1 MSCLPRIARLLVMTT
16 LVVLGVA
23 WSRPADAFSTR
34 VHIAIANDVRDSLI
48 AGGGK
53 TITLRFSDGVVRI
66 GEADARAIT
75 TQPLAFRAGAIGPD
89 NMIFPGMTDPSH
101 AVWQR
106 PFEQCE
112 LLYRA
117 AVSDEERAYA
127 LGCFLHGSTD
137 AIAHHFVNYLTGETF
152 TLTPLASGRQQQFTN
167 VIRHIAAESLIEDAL
182 LASDP
187 NLFQGGALTHS
198 IPIPFVQRTYFD
210 REHELYKLLAARSY
224 KRYTRARTA
233 KPAGRLQDVLA
244 ISALEPADHLVLA
257 PEYFVWIDD
266 SLDAFRR
273 RFEALQDGS
282 TPDGAKLQVGAGA
295 DGKKGTTDDT
305 TGCTT
310 SCAQLAAEYFLYTH
324 LFAPRY
330 DASGRQLESAFAK
343 VTAKLHDDLN
353 SFVPAYLQVVDGL
366 STKLNTPYRPG
377 EKRIDFDSLDVE
389 TLLKP
394 LQDWAVRTTTIDW
407 DVLARSVMPDAWVD
421 FHATLKRIGLAAL
434 YPAEVLRAA
443 AQPLIDPIR
452 DTVKDFIVA
461 QGTEY
466 LRDFTASYR
475 ETYEASK
482 REYADRLRQA
492 APAGGST
499 ILDDVRSSGLY
510 GQAFNVAAA
519 AIADHAAVLP
529 TESDDPIGLG
539 PASFDTSFSAHWM
552 QVGLC
557 EPLRKKVLPL
567 GVGIKGLLSISKEE
581 GVLEANVTDEARIE
595 CHDGSLTEFAR
606 TPTKES
612 CNVVEQSALLS
623 DARHRGSLTRGYP
636 PELSANPAKCVTNR
650 VGWLTNLD
658 GLTAEEEDALR
669 RKTTTETTS
678 CSAASTKSP
687 ANAGT
692 AAITLVALSALG
704 LLARG
709 RRRGGRNARLAA
721 AAALALAA
729 SACTKTT
736 TTEEEEI
743 IPGDK
748 GDGTLNDPNG
758 PSRPGTNG
766 EPTAASMSPA
776 ARELFDKLGTSTWR
790 GAGTRN
796 GKKRVIELSFRAGN
810 MQWAEV
816 QNPFGP
822 ARKRELRALSI
833 ADDGLVRT
841 TVTNPAGWT
850 DATINGVQGEY
861 RLRVVDGSPRH
872 LTVTNA
878 KTNESEEYVEGAV
891 PTPTS
896 GLTAIVRTFAS
907 AGVVDEAFC
916 RASNFESVDYAAML
930 TFARYGGA
938 KSAEKETAV
947 DFIVGAQPAPIK
959 DASGQNRFAVTDI
972 HGFDRFGG
980 TNLSDQQNF
989 FVYYT
994 GAIAHPGGTFRMR
1007 ELDDAV
1013 TDGAWAFLGPQVGS
1027 TQKQDLFLE
1036 VTSRVWADA
1045 TYDVASRAMPAGKVP
1060 IEIVIARCTSTVK
1073 AVTIE
1078 GQIDS
1083 GAWMSLDQFPLEP
1096 KLDATLLAPAF

>member
-1 MSCLPRIARLLVMTT
+1 MTRLPRLARLLVLTT

-34 VHIAIANDVRDSLI
+34 VHIAIANDVRDALI
-48 AGGGK
+48 AGGSK

-66 GEADARAIT
+66 SEDDARAIT

-137 AIAHHFVNYLTGETF
+137 AIAHHYVNYLTGETF

-167 VIRHIAAESLIEDAL
+167 VIRHIAAESMIEDAL
-182 LASDP
+182 LAADP

-198 IPIPFVQRTYFD
+198 IPMPFVQRTYFD
-210 REHELYKLLAARSY
+210 RENALYKLLAARSY
-224 KRYTRARTA
+224 QRYAAARRS

-257 PEYFVWIDD
+257 PEYFVWIDE
-266 SLDAFRR
+266 SLDTFRS
-273 RFEALQDGS
+273 RFAALQDAA
-282 TPDGAKLQVGAGA
+282 TADGGKLQVGAGP
-295 DGKKGTTDDT
+295 DGKKGTKDDT
-305 TGCTT
+305 TACSTG
-310 SCAQLAAEYFLYTH
+310 CAQLAAEYFLYTH

-330 DASGRQLESAFAK
+330 DASGRELESAFEK
-343 VTAKLHDDLN
+343 VTGKLHDDLN
-353 SFVPAYLQVVDGL
+353 GFVPAYLKVVDGL
-366 STKLNTPYRPG
+366 STKLNSPYRPG
-377 EKRIDFDSLDVE
+377 EKKIDFDSVDVV

-394 LQDWAVRTTTIDW
+394 LEEWAVRTTTIDW
-407 DVLARSVMPDAWVD
+407 DVLARSVIPDVWVD
-421 FHATLKRIGLAAL
+421 FYATLKRIGLAAL
-434 YPAEVLRAA
+434 HPAEVLKAM
-443 AQPLIDPIR
+443 AQPLVDPIR

-475 ETYEASK
+475 ETYDASK
-482 REYADRLRQA
+482 REYAERLRRA
-492 APAGGST
+492 APAGGPT

-567 GVGIKGLLSISKEE
+567 GVGIKGLLSISKE
-581 GVLEANVTDEARIE
+581 GGDVLEANVSDEARIE

-606 TPTKES
+606 TPTKET
-612 CNVVEQSALLS
+612 CGVVEHGALLS

-636 PELSANPAKCVTNR
+636 PELATRPATCVTGR
-650 VGWLTNLD
+650 VTWLTNLD

-678 CSAASTKSP
+678 CSAASTKTP
-687 ANAGT
+687 ANAGA
-692 AAITLVALSALG
+692 AAITLVALAALASV
-704 LLARG
+704 ARA
-709 RRRGGRNARLAA
+709 RRRGGRRAPLAMT
-721 AAALALAA
+721 AALALAA
-729 SACTKTT
+729 SACTTTT

-743 IPGDK
+743 IPGGK
-748 GDGTLNDPNG
+748 GDGTLDG
-758 PSRPGTNG
+758 PGSTRPGNNG
-766 EPTAASMSPA
+766 EPTPATMSPA
-776 ARELFDKLGTSTWR
+776 ARELFEKLGTSTWR

-796 GKKRVIELSFRAGN
+796 GKKRVIELSFRTGA
-810 MQWAEV
+810 MQWAEI

-822 ARKRELRALSI
+822 ARKRELRSLTI

-841 TVTNPAGWT
+841 AVTNPAGWT
-850 DATINGVQGEY
+850 DATVNGAQGEY

-916 RASNFESVDYAAML
+916 RASNFESVDYAAMF
-930 TFARYGGA
+930 TFARHGGA
-938 KSAEKETAV
+938 KSAEKETGF
-947 DFIVGAQPAPIK
+947 DFVVGAMPVPIK
-959 DASGQNRFAVTDI
+959 DASGQNRFAVTDV

-980 TNLSDQQNF
+980 TELSDQQNF

-994 GAIAHPGGTFRMR
+994 GTFVHPGGTFRMR
-1007 ELDDAV
+1007 ELDDTV

-1036 VTSRVWADA
+1036 VHSRLWADA
-1045 TYDVASRAMPAGKVP
+1045 TYDVASRTMPAGKVP
-1060 IEIVIARCTSTVK
+1060 IELVVARCTSTVK
-1073 AVTIE
+1073 TVTLE
-1078 GQIDS
+1078 GQVDS
-1083 GAWMSLDQFPLEP
+1083 GAWMTLDQFPLEP
-1096 KLDATLLAPAF
+1096 KLDATLLPAAL